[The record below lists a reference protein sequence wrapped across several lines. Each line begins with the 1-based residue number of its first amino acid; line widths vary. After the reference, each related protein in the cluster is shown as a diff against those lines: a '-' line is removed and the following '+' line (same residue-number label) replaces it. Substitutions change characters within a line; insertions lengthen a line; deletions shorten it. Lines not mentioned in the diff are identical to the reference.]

1 MKKRSY
7 RFRKVAAYILA
18 AAMTLTMS
26 ITGWAEEYKADSE
39 ETTAVDSL
47 DDAVDVSA
55 EINGEVIT
63 TDDSGWQCENHDD
76 STADVLFGRENGY
89 VKSTVSTKK
98 NTYRTGQGGGVTS
111 WYADGV
117 DIKYSGTLS
126 SGSLMIVPGEEE
138 RNGNRYPNHIIAS
151 DNKIVISVSRGAESS
166 SGKAQINK
174 KDDDG
179 EEQIHGAYVEVYC
192 ALRSTRNGEDKG
204 RIDES
209 CISFD
214 LHDGLEIEKP
224 NSNDKYKTID
234 GIKYRVWRI
243 KKSGLDL
250 NQPSA
255 SVNVAVGDYTVTY
268 YSQIPSVKGGK
279 VDGYV
284 GKITVSNN
292 KTGRVFQAKKVKLVR
307 LKNAETNQGP
317 YPTVSNAGLQ
327 ITKLWLNGGGGWLH
341 IPSDKEGKRVQK
353 EIKKLTKV
361 DKKASYDKLAIPVII
376 YPRRLTKEISELN
389 GKVQKDGSIKLKK
402 IATLKGKAGKYSL
415 EFYGNRKKMTCKN
428 GKKDSFKTGIHQV
441 DYDRNTGII
450 SANSADVWTGPDGL
464 PIECVYD
471 KSK

>member
-7 RFRKVAAYILA
+7 RFRKAAAYILA

-26 ITGWAEEYKADSE
+26 ITGWAEEYKADAE
-39 ETTAVDSL
+39 ETTAADSL

-55 EINGEVIT
+55 EINGEKIIT
-63 TDDSGWQCENHDD
+63 DESGWQCENHDD
-76 STADVLFGRENGY
+76 STADVLFGWEENGF

-98 NTYRTGQGGGVTS
+98 NIYIENTS
-111 WYADGV
+111 GEVSSWHAVGV

-138 RNGNRYPNHIIAS
+138 YKGNRYPNRIITS
-151 DNKIVISVSRGAESS
+151 SNKIVISVSRGDESS

-174 KDDDG
+174 KDDDDDG

-192 ALRSTRNGEDKG
+192 AVSSKDKG
-204 RIDES
+204 EINERR
-209 CISFD
+209 ISFD
-214 LHDGLEIEKP
+214 LHDGLEMEKP
-224 NSNDKYKTID
+224 NSNNKYKKID

-268 YSQIPSVKGGK
+268 YSQIPSMKDGT
-279 VDGYV
+279 VDKNKKTDV

-292 KTGRVFQAKKVKLVR
+292 KTGNVYSAEKVKLVR

-327 ITKLWLNGGGGWLH
+327 ITKLWLSEG
-341 IPSDKEGKRVQK
+341 DKEAKRVQK

-389 GKVQKDGSIKLKK
+389 GKVQKDGSINLKR

-415 EFYGNRKKMTCKN
+415 EFKVNGKKMTCKN
-428 GKKDSFKTGIHQV
+428 GKKDYFKTGIHQV
-441 DYDRNTGII
+441 DYDINTGII

-464 PIECVYD
+464 PIDCVIN